1 MNFSARIL
9 GIGYLLLSLGSSP
22 VQTSD
27 DCECWRD
34 GKNIKNEIISVTRE
48 DVVKVSCTKKSF
60 AAGHSREVKWITKAN
75 SQSYQDERKSTL
87 KRILTIKSASVNAS
101 RGKFFCRLKDD
112 TFRQNSQTC
121 CKVIIKI
128 DDTKTTISSTVTT
141 TMKTPTATSQQERH
155 ISTTADMYSVTP
167 TNHLQKRPNNTTTEI
182 YSHTAAY
189 TNRTFPTSQQERR
202 NAASRQSATISAAV
216 SATASLL
223 IGVGIAVIVALI
235 RKRKRRSD
243 DYISNESTDNLTYS
257 LDVKEEK
264 IWSGNNII
272 PNSCLSVGKSLGKG
286 HFGTVAQ
293 GTLRT
298 TTKQGD
304 AYYQQIA
311 IKMLTEREEL
321 NAEELQKEAEIIV
334 NLGRHENVILVY
346 GYCIEKQCVSKIV
359 MEYADLGDL
368 HRYLRKLRSD
378 GLDDAKQFAFGQ
390 QIAEGMN
397 FVVSKGCVHRDLAAR
412 NVLVCAGQRLKI
424 SDFGLAKDL
433 QSAAYYRKTS
443 RGGVIPFRWCAPEVL
458 LYQTYSEYSDVWSYG
473 IVLWE
478 IATMGGTPYPGI
490 PVEKLFHLL
499 TGKSGYRLSQPRNC
513 SKTLYDVMVRCWN
526 SIPDTRPTFFQITS
540 EYLRTYDE

>member
-1 MNFSARIL
+1 MVNWRLYYEKKIL
-9 GIGYLLLSLGSSP
+9 LTQQSLI
-22 VQTSD
+22 

-223 IGVGIAVIVALI
+223 IGVGIAVIVAFI

-243 DYISNESTDNLTYS
+243 DYISNESTGNLTYS

-272 PNSCLSVGKSLGKG
+272 PNSCLSVGKSLGKRTGNHFELNLQNCPISGKG

-304 AYYQQIA
+304 AYYQRIA
-311 IKMLTEREEL
+311 IKMLTGKRK
-321 NAEELQKEAEIIV
+321 NQSTV
-334 NLGRHENVILVY
+334 HVY
-346 GYCIEKQCVSKIV
+346 MY
-359 MEYADLGDL
+359 
-368 HRYLRKLRSD
+368 
-378 GLDDAKQFAFGQ
+378 
-390 QIAEGMN
+390 
-397 FVVSKGCVHRDLAAR
+397 
-412 NVLVCAGQRLKI
+412 
-424 SDFGLAKDL
+424 
-433 QSAAYYRKTS
+433 
-443 RGGVIPFRWCAPEVL
+443 
-458 LYQTYSEYSDVWSYG
+458 
-473 IVLWE
+473 
-478 IATMGGTPYPGI
+478 
-490 PVEKLFHLL
+490 
-499 TGKSGYRLSQPRNC
+499 
-513 SKTLYDVMVRCWN
+513 
-526 SIPDTRPTFFQITS
+526 
-540 EYLRTYDE
+540 